1 MSITFCIE
9 SRSEREDRALESE
22 GAPVLNVHNAGGF
35 SLLDRLGY
43 ELDHYGTVD
52 AADLIARID
61 AAAPTV
67 TDDYLA
73 ARLPRLRAVA
83 VAARNLDR
91 LVVWG

>member
-9 SRSEREDRALESE
+9 SRSEREERALESE

-35 SLLDRLGY
+35 ILLDRLGY

-61 AAAPTV
+61 AAAPV
-67 TDDYLA
+67 SDDYLA